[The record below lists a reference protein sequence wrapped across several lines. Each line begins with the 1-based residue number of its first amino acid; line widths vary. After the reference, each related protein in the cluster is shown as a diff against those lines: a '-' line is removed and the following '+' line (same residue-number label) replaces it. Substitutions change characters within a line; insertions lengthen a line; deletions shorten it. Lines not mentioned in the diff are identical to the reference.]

1 MIVSLM
7 INGDDVRTLNKSPTV
22 LKQVNA
28 ELYDD
33 CSIINPRLKVEWF
46 ENIANVNYM
55 FIPDFRRFYFV
66 KPITVTG
73 GAAMIEGE
81 SDPLMSFI
89 NEIQDIPAIC
99 IRDSRLNQKGS
110 VRSSWIED
118 PQLPLTYG
126 RNLKVVEFEGSEL
139 NIDTATAT
147 SNNFIF
153 NVAGGGAVTP
163 GGE

>member
-1 MIVSLM
+1 MVVSLM
-7 INGDDVRTLNKSPTV
+7 INHDDVRTLNKATTMI
-22 LKQVNA
+22 KQVQA

-33 CSIINPRLKVEWF
+33 CDILHPRIKVEWF
-46 ENIANVNYM
+46 REIPNVNYM
-55 FIPDFRRFYFV
+55 FIPEFRRFYFV
-66 KPITVTG
+66 KPATMTG
-73 GAAMIEGE
+73 GAAIIEGE

-89 NEIQDIPAIC
+89 NEIQDLPAIC

-110 VRSSWIED
+110 ARSSWIED

-126 RNLKVVEFEGSEL
+126 RNLKVVEFEGSAL
-139 NIDTATAT
+139 NIDSAGLT

-153 NVAGGGAVTP
+153 NVAGGGAITP